1 MEAHTVEGRGILQ
14 DLKSLGQVSEG
25 STPDD
30 IRDLFFQGFELIMIT
45 LSEVK
50 FFETKLDQLAPVMPP
65 TQISSIRSIAV

>member
-1 MEAHTVEGRGILQ
+1 MQ